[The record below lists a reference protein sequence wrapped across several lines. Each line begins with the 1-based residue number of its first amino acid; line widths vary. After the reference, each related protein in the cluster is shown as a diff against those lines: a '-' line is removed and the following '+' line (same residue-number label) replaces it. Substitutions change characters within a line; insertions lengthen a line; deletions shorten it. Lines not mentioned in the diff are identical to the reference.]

1 MQFRA
6 DQGVRRADVIRM
18 LDLLHVAGDREVAF
32 LQVEGNYIYAVGVIL
47 DAAFE
52 RLNYNAR
59 PDTPYCIAV
68 RDVLNDVEL
77 ESADQMYDFCGI
89 RTMITYPDFEGARKT
104 CKKNYDFEEMLRL
117 CNELKELSCFC
128 ELLNKAH
135 EEGYPKE
142 IFNHMRDSHNA
153 MIDYF
158 RNHGDV
164 KTLEEAKNN
173 LRTAKNFWFAP
184 DFIQYFEAVK
194 AQNAQWYC
202 TGKNRLAKTWDKA
215 PVVFSVGCLLED
227 YINQLAKEVP
237 GMISLDDDWRKHS
250 NGVVGLSLYDLSH
263 ETILF
268 ENKEYARDFC
278 DAIDFDDLTVDF
290 LVWKGDAA
298 NGRWIAWEE

>member
-1 MQFRA
+1 MCK
-6 DQGVRRADVIRM
+6 
-18 LDLLHVAGDREVAF
+18 E
-32 LQVEGNYIYAVGVIL
+32 
-47 DAAFE
+47 
-52 RLNYNAR
+52 NYN
-59 PDTPYCIAV
+59 
-68 RDVLNDVEL
+68 
-77 ESADQMYDFCGI
+77 F
-89 RTMITYPDFEGARKT
+89 K
-104 CKKNYDFEEMLRL
+104 EMMRL

-128 ELLNKAH
+128 ELLNMTSG
-135 EEGYPKE
+135 EGYPEE
-142 IFNHMRDSHNA
+142 ILSHMRYSFNA

-158 RNHGDV
+158 YDHGNA
-164 KTLEEAKNN
+164 KNLEEAKNN
-173 LRTAKNFWFAP
+173 LRTAKNFWFTS
-184 DFIQYFEAVK
+184 DFVQYFEAVK

-202 TGKNRLAKTWDKA
+202 TGKTILAKTWDKA
-215 PVVFSVGCLLED
+215 PVVLSVGCLLED